1 MTRMMILTVAI
12 CVVKLYDINAELV
25 QDRGFFET
33 LNDLLYNNNPMVVA
47 NAVAALHEIQE
58 RHDIVRK
65 QERRLLELQHVKLC
79 SCLLS

>member
-1 MTRMMILTVAI
+1 MTMMVILTVAI

-33 LNDLLYNNNPMVVA
+33 LNDLLYNNNPMVVV
-47 NAVAALHEIQE
+47 NAVAALYEIQE

-65 QERRLLELQHVKLC
+65 QERRLLELQQVKLC